1 MNDLDLMEKFRA
13 DVPPPAPDVL
23 ASARAAMFR
32 AEPPR
37 PRTRWVWRLAP
48 AAALAVAVGVAG
60 VLTLPSEP
68 AGQPGQGPAPAT
80 ASDAVRVLRLAAAE
94 ARREPVLK
102 ARPDQFVYVESRYAG
117 TGRRAGV
124 GADGETAPSERRRQ
138 VWQSVDGTRT
148 GLLREKDGDTP
159 LDAGFPAYRDKLPT
173 DAKAM
178 RAFLYQDAKP
188 NPKGIPVDQI
198 AFTKVS
204 ETLREQYLPPAAL
217 AALFEAAATIP
228 GTKTV
233 PRTDFAGRRG
243 VAVSRA
249 DAFFRQDLIFDEKTY
264 KFLGER
270 SVVVGELPDVKKGA
284 VINFTAQLRIAIVD
298 RAGQL
303 P

>member
-23 ASARAAMFR
+23 AGARAAMFR
-32 AEPPR
+32 AEPPGS
-37 PRTRWVWRLAP
+37 RTRFLWSLAP
-48 AAALAVAVGVAG
+48 AAALAAAVAVAG
-60 VLTLPSEP
+60 VLALPSEP
-68 AGQPGQGPAPAT
+68 AGPGGQAPAT
-80 ASDAVRVLRLAAAE
+80 ASDAAQVLRLAAAE

-117 TGRRAGV
+117 SGRRAGV
-124 GADGETAPSERRRQ
+124 GADGQTAPSDQRRQ

-188 NPKGIPVDQI
+188 GPKGIPVDQI

-217 AALFEAAATIP
+217 AALFDAAATIP

-249 DAFFRQDLIFDEKTY
+249 DDFFRQDLIFDEKTY

-270 SVVVGELPDVKKGA
+270 SVVVGELPDVKKNT
-284 VINFTAQLRIAIVD
+284 VITFTAQLRIAIVD